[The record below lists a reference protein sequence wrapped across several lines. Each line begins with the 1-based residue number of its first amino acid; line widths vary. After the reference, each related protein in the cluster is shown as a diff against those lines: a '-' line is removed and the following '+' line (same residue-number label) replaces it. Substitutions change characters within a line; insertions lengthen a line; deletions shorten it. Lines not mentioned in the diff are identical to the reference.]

1 MKTKRLLVT
10 GISGFLG
17 WFVAKRIQNDW
28 EIVGVYNKNK
38 PTFDDI
44 ELVQFDLNNQ
54 FQINQLLAE
63 KSIDG
68 ILHLAALSNANF
80 CEQNEIASHQINLQ
94 LTSHLAVMALMR
106 KIPFLFTSTDLVFD
120 GTNPPYKEDSPIS
133 PISRYGQHKALA
145 EQMVLE
151 TNPNACIARM
161 PLMYGTPDNGKGFMN
176 AWIRNLKEG
185 KTIGAFTDEYRTA
198 VDGITAAR
206 GLFLLLEKGVKG
218 IWHLGGKERLSR
230 YEFAIRMAK
239 ENNLDAS
246 LINPV
251 LQKDIKM
258 AAARPADVSLDSSKA
273 FQIGY

>member
-1 MKTKRLLVT
+1 
-10 GISGFLG
+10 
-17 WFVAKRIQNDW
+17 
-28 EIVGVYNKNK
+28 
-38 PTFDDI
+38 
-44 ELVQFDLNNQ
+44 
-54 FQINQLLAE
+54 
-63 KSIDG
+63 
-68 ILHLAALSNANF
+68 
-80 CEQNEIASHQINLQ
+80 
-94 LTSHLAVMALMR
+94 
-106 KIPFLFTSTDLVFD
+106 
-120 GTNPPYKEDSPIS
+120 
-133 PISRYGQHKALA
+133 
-145 EQMVLE
+145 MVLE
-151 TNPNACIARM
+151 THPNACIARM

-198 VDGITAAR
+198 VDGKTAAR
-206 GLFLLLEKGVKG
+206 GLFLLLEKEVNG

-273 FQIGY
+273 FGLSLIHI